1 MPALHLSSDASS
13 SRRRDAGLGDEVSP
27 ELVLVD
33 PDLAARARAHL
44 PWPEPT
50 FPRPRRAARVV
61 PVASPPAA
69 AEPPP
74 APLPEPLHFGR
85 RLVAAATLVP
95 ALVTLA
101 LIAEFLGRSAS
112 PLGATTTTASS
123 PATTRHATTPVTTTT
138 ATTRSRPSTA
148 RPSRSH
154 TRKPAERRS
163 LRRGQRPEGV
173 VAQMGNTPGST
184 GARGAPTS
192 RKRKGQYCSVRWAG
206 EGLTLVYV
214 ARVPKN
220 PCTDGRVVGGYVTG
234 PSWRTAAGLSV
245 GSSLAR
251 LRRLYPNAAP
261 TGSGWWKLGTIR
273 RGKSR
278 RIPLHAHVTDGRVDK
293 ILVN

>member
-1 MPALHLSSDASS
+1 MPALPPSSDAAPD
-13 SRRRDAGLGDEVSP
+13 RRRDVGLGDEAISP

-33 PDLAARARAHL
+33 PDLAARARADL
-44 PWPEPT
+44 AWPEPT
-50 FPRPRRAARVV
+50 LPRPRRAAEAV
-61 PVASPPAA
+61 PVAQPPAD
-69 AEPPP
+69 AEPV
-74 APLPEPLHFGR
+74 PEPLHFGR

-123 PATTRHATTPVTTTT
+123 TTTTRHATTPVTTTT
-138 ATTRSRPSTA
+138 TTTTRSLPSTA
-148 RPSRSH
+148 RPSGSRTS
-154 TRKPAERRS
+154 KPAERRS
-163 LRRGQRPEGV
+163 LGRARRPEGLI
-173 VAQMGNTPGST
+173 AQMGNTPGST
-184 GARGAPTS
+184 GGPSAPTS

-206 EGLTLVYV
+206 QGLTLVYV
-214 ARVPKN
+214 AHVPKN

-234 PSWRTAAGLSV
+234 PSWRTVAGLSV

-251 LRRLYPNAAP
+251 LRRLYPRAAP

-273 RGKSR
+273 RGKAR
-278 RIPLHAHVTDGRVDK
+278 GIPLHAHVTGGRVDK